1 MRSGRNPTRRNR
13 NIGTPKAG
21 HGQNNRDIIP
31 RSWQDSVYQWK
42 RTPHHHVVSRKIA
55 GRSIPF
61 LIEQTLDDHIH
72 ACTVDD
78 IATVLNCL
86 PHEYTQD
93 TPDPGFPDEEE
104 FDLKGLQGI
113 ILRQATRKEEKLR
126 SVWGR
131 ICYAVDVGPMTGPVI
146 SIFSQKLP
154 TVVRWGKHL
163 DPCDQRE
170 LDRLVGMADEVERD
184 KRGHTLRFELEGI
197 RRVQLYH
204 TLLHEVGHWIDML
217 TKVELPS
224 LADLESWSA
233 LRDRF
238 HQRPQ
243 NEIEEFAHRFADDS
257 RNELRDRGLLP
268 FERIA
273 NREAMIAEGL
283 DPADFFV
290 D

>member
-1 MRSGRNPTRRNR
+1 MRNGRNPTRRNR
-13 NIGTPKAG
+13 NIGTSKAG
-21 HGQNNRDIIP
+21 HGQDNRDVIP

-42 RTPHHHVVSRKIA
+42 RTPHHHIVSRKIA

-93 TPDPGFPDEEE
+93 MPDPDFPDEEE

-113 ILRQATRKEEKLR
+113 ILRQATRKEQLLR
-126 SVWGR
+126 GAWGR
-131 ICYAVDVGPMTGPVI
+131 IGWAVDVGPITGPVI
-146 SIFSQKLP
+146 SLLAHETP
-154 TVVRWGKHL
+154 TIVRWGKHL
-163 DPCDQRE
+163 DPSDQRE
-170 LDRLVGMADEVERD
+170 LDRLTEMADDVERD

-204 TLLHEVGHWIDML
+204 TLIHEVGHWVDML
-217 TKVELPS
+217 IKVDLPGRI
-224 LADLESWSA
+224 DLDSW
-233 LRDRF
+233 LPLWERYF
-238 HQRPQ
+238 QRPVD
-243 NEIEEFAHRFADDS
+243 EREEFAHRFADDS
-257 RNELRDRGLLP
+257 RNELRDRCLLP